1 MWAAY
6 LYIVSCQ
13 KTFFLSLPEPF
24 MNLTKSFAS
33 LATTAAMSLAVASSA
48 AAGSLGTYT
57 SDDKGFDTHTYWYDD
72 GREVTIIDTQFVPAL
87 TQAMLDQIS
96 KATKSPITRVI
107 VTHPNPDKFNG
118 LPLMHAMGVASV
130 ASKATADSM
139 KGVHDYK
146 KYFWINIAKAFTED
160 NYPKFEPVKTT
171 FSDQTKISLKS
182 GETLSLIELKHT
194 GVASTQTVVRIDR
207 TGDLIVGDLIHYKA
221 HAWLE
226 GGIVNGKAKP
236 DLNSW
241 REAVAELP
249 LLVTD
254 ANKSKVYGGRGAV
267 GTVVQAV
274 AFERDYLAKA
284 DALVTDYVKQ
294 TPSTELKDAA
304 QAQKHHQALQAAFDK
319 AMPGLALPY
328 LIGYGVYGLLDSK
341 LN

>member
-1 MWAAY
+1 MD
-6 LYIVSCQ
+6 
-13 KTFFLSLPEPF
+13 F
-24 MNLTKSFAS
+24 TKLLIS
-33 LATTAAMSLAVASSA
+33 LAAALTLGVVAATPA

-87 TQAMLDQIS
+87 TQAMIDQIR
-96 KATKSPITRVI
+96 KGTKSPITRVI

-118 LPLMHAMGVASV
+118 LPLLHAMGVESV
-130 ASKATADSM
+130 ASKATAEAM

-146 KYFWINIAKAFTED
+146 KYFWVNIAKAFTED

-171 FSDQTKISLKS
+171 FSVQTKIKLKS
-182 GETLSLIELKHT
+182 GETLSLIELKHS

-226 GGIVNGKAKP
+226 GGIVGGKAKP

-249 LLVTD
+249 ALVAD
-254 ANKSKVYGGRGAV
+254 ANKAKVYGGRGAV
-267 GTVVQAV
+267 GSVVEAV
-274 AFERDYLAKA
+274 SFERDYLAKA
-284 DALVTDYVKQ
+284 DALVGDYVKAR
-294 TPSTELKDAA
+294 PSADLKDAT
-304 QAQKHHQALQAAFDK
+304 QTQKHHQALQAVFDK
-319 AMPGLALPY
+319 AMPDLALPY

-341 LN
+341 VN